1 MQVFRKCKCM
11 YSISNVSSVSV
22 EVVNKIALRG
32 KQNSQKEIEVLLLQK
47 NSYDVNVNTTLF

>member
-1 MQVFRKCKCM
+1 M
-11 YSISNVSSVSV
+11 YSISNVSV

-47 NSYDVNVNTTLF
+47 HSYDVNVNTTLF